1 MQNFQAAKER
11 KICKLKQG
19 EYEKTNAKQSN
30 NSRNRWED
38 RENQVTETRVSTE
51 KRKEVTGK
59 IWRKRFKLEF
69 AVF

>member
-19 EYEKTNAKQSN
+19 EYEKTDAKQSN

-38 RENQVTETRVSTE
+38 TEDQVTESRVSTE
-51 KRKEVTGK
+51 KRKEITT
-59 IWRKRFKLEF
+59 
-69 AVF
+69 

>member
-11 KICKLKQG
+11 KVCKLKQG

-38 RENQVTETRVSTE
+38 TENQVTETRVSTE
-51 KRKEVTGK
+51 KRKEITT
-59 IWRKRFKLEF
+59 
-69 AVF
+69 